1 MTLFGDIPTYL
12 NMYVNIA
19 DRRIITL
26 LRTNGLPIR
35 NNLYRIKVENDNVCC
50 KCLSGEKENEIHY
63 LLKCSN
69 YTSIRNKYP
78 TLNEKN
84 DKLPLKQRFITIL
97 SCHNLSVFFE
107 TIQFVKETNILKR
120 DWYHIMHAIYFLY
133 EFKYEWQ
140 RCCLCILFMQYVDH
154 IIHYRWFYIVTCTS
168 VTLFL

>member
-69 YTSIRNKYP
+69 YTSILLSMQIMISSHWNRDSSPFCLVIIYP
-78 TLNEKN
+78 CFL
-84 DKLPLKQRFITIL
+84 KLFNLLKKQTYWREIDIILCMQFIF
-97 SCHNLSVFFE
+97 CMNLSMNDNVVVFAFFSCNML
-107 TIQFVKETNILKR
+107 TISFIIVDFILL
-120 DWYHIMHAIYFLY
+120 HVP
-133 EFKYEWQ
+133 Q
-140 RCCLCILFMQYVDH
+140 
-154 IIHYRWFYIVTCTS
+154 
-168 VTLFL
+168 